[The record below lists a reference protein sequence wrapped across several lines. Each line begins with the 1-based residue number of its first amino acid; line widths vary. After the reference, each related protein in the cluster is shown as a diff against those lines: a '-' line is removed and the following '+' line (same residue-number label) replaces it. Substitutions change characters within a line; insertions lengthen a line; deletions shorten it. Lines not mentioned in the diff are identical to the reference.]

1 MSICVNKSRTLY
13 RNIMVDLLNAAGG
26 AGIRTSLD
34 VIIER
39 AYSPAPDL
47 TAQATEFRRE
57 GA

>member
-1 MSICVNKSRTLY
+1 
-13 RNIMVDLLNAAGG
+13 MVDLLNAAGG